1 MWPDDRR
8 QHREEI
14 TMKRILKH
22 LRQRRLLTP
31 FKFIQDRSKVQLEH
45 PLVSQLFNALV
56 LKGQFAEAEQCLRMC
71 FDNGLFDSFTK
82 SSQPRAHW
90 KRIAAVDADGDYP
103 MKRGG
108 HAMCVDSEK
117 GNIYLHGGWDGTK
130 NLDDYWEYDIAN
142 NRWRLLSQHT
152 SQDKNGPGPR
162 ACHKMVFDQKT
173 GCIYLLGKLGD
184 EEGSRLL
191 SEDASEPKPPEAGE
205 QQFSS
210 EFYRYRTRGIDRG
223 NWELLNFDTAVCFL
237 LHSSHVLPE
246 LRTGLRRTTTFIRPS
261 TCDRQRIPDH
271 LRVRREGR

>member
-1 MWPDDRR
+1 
-8 QHREEI
+8 
-14 TMKRILKH
+14 MKRILKH

-31 FKFIQDRSKVQLEH
+31 FKFIQDRSKAQLEH

-71 FDNGLFDSFTK
+71 FDNGLFDSFIK

-90 KRIAAVDADGDYP
+90 KRITAVDADGDYP

-130 NLDDYWEYDIAN
+130 NLDDYWEYSIAN

-237 LHSSHVLPE
+237 LRALRGLPE
-246 LRTGLRRTTTFIRPS
+246 PCAGLWRTPTFIRPS
-261 TCDRQRIPDH
+261 TRDRQRIPDH
-271 LRVRREGR
+271 LRVWGEGR